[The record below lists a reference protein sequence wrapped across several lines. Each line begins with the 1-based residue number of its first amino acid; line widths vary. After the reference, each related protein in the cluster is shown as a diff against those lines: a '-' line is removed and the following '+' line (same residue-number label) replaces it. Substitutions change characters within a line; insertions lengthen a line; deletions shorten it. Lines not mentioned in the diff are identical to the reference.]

1 MLYLLDAN
9 VFIRANED
17 YYPIERVPQFWD
29 WLLAQAIAGSVKTP
43 MEILDEVHATGEF
56 GRWMAQKEVHEAL
69 ALDEEVDRDI
79 FNQVL
84 NSAYA
89 PDLNDTELEE
99 IGRDPFL
106 PAYALMGSDRTV
118 VTKET
123 SKPSKTRGRRKVPDA
138 CAIMSVRWITDFA
151 FYRELDF
158 RIRP

>member
-1 MLYLLDAN
+1 MPYLLDAN

-29 WLLAQAIAGSVKTP
+29 WLMVQAIAGTVKTP
-43 MEILDEVHATGEF
+43 LEILDEVHATGDF
-56 GRWMAQKEVHEAL
+56 GKWMGQKEVREAL
-69 ALDEEVDRDI
+69 ALNEEVDPKI
-79 FNQVL
+79 FNNVL

-89 PDLNDTELEE
+89 SDLNDTELEE

-106 PAYALMGSDRTV
+106 LAYALMGKERTV

-123 SKPSKTRGRRKVPDA
+123 SRPSKLRDRRKVPDA
-138 CAIMSVRWITDFA
+138 CGIMKVRWITDFA

-158 RIRP
+158 RISR